1 MIPRERKPEYLSL
14 KKAAGKAPKGD
25 GKPVKQHMEGA
36 ARGRVYR
43 GPGRV
48 VFHMYFAAGQI
59 TSPFTFSL
67 TFGWVNDKMNHH
79 SFERTRT
86 VMKKCFAILLAMM
99 MLLCTVCF
107 AAAEE
112 TGVNMDL
119 TAENIANTQWMKDN
133 GWPVADK
140 QTAEEKALLTAEYVI
155 DEGITFKGTKLL
167 YKTGTEGDLLYI
179 MEGTETLTTGVQPA
193 GRGAYLILS
202 VTAEQAAPVTLYEKM
217 TVLGTWAIDGK
228 ALQAA
233 AKYDDPYYDKYFTE
247 CSMTLELREDG
258 TYTLTNNF
266 FGQEDAEEGTWTG
279 SEKEFVLGE
288 SKEKISSIKAG
299 ELSIAEGNLKLTF
312 TAVET
317 AEPVVRTAP
326 VAEEPEVTEVEE
338 TATVEVT
345 AAEETATVEVTA
357 AEEAATVE
365 VTAAEEA
372 ATVEAAVE
380 EAVVTVAEEAASV
393 EAAIEEAVVTVAEE
407 TASVEAAVEETIV
420 EEGFN
425 IEGITSA
432 ADITAEKLAELGW
445 TVAEDGTVT
454 EELQAKF
461 DTAFEGFAGAGCTAE
476 KLIATKTLEDGTVL
490 YLFEGTQTIVV
501 PGAEPTEGY
510 TFIAEKADTV
520 EFRDFLAK

>member
-1 MIPRERKPEYLSL
+1 
-14 KKAAGKAPKGD
+14 
-25 GKPVKQHMEGA
+25 
-36 ARGRVYR
+36 
-43 GPGRV
+43 
-48 VFHMYFAAGQI
+48 
-59 TSPFTFSL
+59 
-67 TFGWVNDKMNHH
+67 
-79 SFERTRT
+79 
-86 VMKKCFAILLAMM
+86 MKKCFAILLAMM

-112 TGVNMDL
+112 TGANMAL

-217 TVLGTWAIDGK
+217 TVLGTWTIDGK

-258 TYTLTNNF
+258 TYTMTNNF

-317 AEPVVRTAP
+317 AEPVVREVP

-338 TATVEVT
+338 TATAEPEVTEVEVV
-345 AAEETATVEVTA
+345 ASI
-357 AEEAATVE
+357 
-365 VTAAEEA
+365 
-372 ATVEAAVE
+372 EAAVE

-393 EAAIEEAVVTVAEE
+393 EAAVEKAAVTVAEEAASVEAAIEEAAVTVAEE
-407 TASVEAAVEETIV
+407 TASVETAVEETIV
-420 EEGFN
+420 EEGVN

-461 DTAFEGFAGAGCTAE
+461 DAAFEGFAGAGYTAE

-501 PGAEPTEGY
+501 PGAEPTPGY
-510 TFIAEKADTV
+510 PVISVAADGAAAFV
-520 EFRDFLAK
+520 DFLAK

>member
-1 MIPRERKPEYLSL
+1 M
-14 KKAAGKAPKGD
+14 KKAAEKAPGRN
-25 GKPVKQHMEGA
+25 GKPVKRHMEGA

-43 GPGRV
+43 GPGRA
-48 VFHMYFAAGQI
+48 VFHTYFAAGQI

-79 SFERTRT
+79 SFERMRT

-112 TGVNMDL
+112 TGANMAL
-119 TAENIANTQWMKDN
+119 TAENIASTQWMKDN
-133 GWPVADK
+133 GWGVADK

-202 VTAEQAAPVTLYEKM
+202 VTAEQAAPVTLYEKV
-217 TVLGTWAIDGK
+217 TVLGTWTIDGK

-317 AEPVVRTAP
+317 AAPVVRTAP

-338 TATVEVT
+338 TATAEPEVT
-345 AAEETATVEVTA
+345 EVEEVAS
-357 AEEAATVE
+357 
-365 VTAAEEA
+365 
-372 ATVEAAVE
+372 VEAAVE

-393 EAAIEEAVVTVAEE
+393 EAAVEEAVVTVAEE
-407 TASVEAAVEETIV
+407 AASVEAAVEETIV
-420 EEGFN
+420 EEGVN

-454 EELQAKF
+454 DELQAKF
-461 DTAFEGFAGAGCTAE
+461 DAAFEGFAGAGYTAE

>member
-1 MIPRERKPEYLSL
+1 M
-14 KKAAGKAPKGD
+14 KKAAEKAPGRN

-43 GPGRV
+43 GPGRA
-48 VFHMYFAAGQI
+48 VFHTYFAVGQI

-79 SFERTRT
+79 SFERMRT

-112 TGVNMDL
+112 TGANMAL
-119 TAENIANTQWMKDN
+119 TAENIASTQWMKDN
-133 GWPVADK
+133 GWGVADK

-202 VTAEQAAPVTLYEKM
+202 VTAEQATPVTLYEKM
-217 TVLGTWAIDGK
+217 TVLGTWTIDGK

-258 TYTLTNNF
+258 TYTMTNNF

-317 AEPVVRTAP
+317 AEPVVREVP

-338 TATVEVT
+338 IPSVEPEVT
-345 AAEETATVEVTA
+345 EVEEVAS
-357 AEEAATVE
+357 
-365 VTAAEEA
+365 
-372 ATVEAAVE
+372 VEAAVE

-393 EAAIEEAVVTVAEE
+393 EAAVEEAAVTVAEE
-407 TASVEAAVEETIV
+407 AASVEAAVEETIV
-420 EEGFN
+420 EEGVN

-454 EELQAKF
+454 DELKAKF
-461 DTAFEGFAGAGCTAE
+461 DAAFEGFAGAGYTAE

-490 YLFEGTQTIVV
+490 YLFEGAQTIVV
-501 PGAEPTEGY
+501 PGAEPTPGY

>member
-1 MIPRERKPEYLSL
+1 
-14 KKAAGKAPKGD
+14 
-25 GKPVKQHMEGA
+25 
-36 ARGRVYR
+36 
-43 GPGRV
+43 
-48 VFHMYFAAGQI
+48 
-59 TSPFTFSL
+59 
-67 TFGWVNDKMNHH
+67 
-79 SFERTRT
+79 
-86 VMKKCFAILLAMM
+86 MKKCFAILLAMM

-107 AAAEE
+107 AVAEE
-112 TGVNMDL
+112 TGANMAL
-119 TAENIANTQWMKDN
+119 TAENIASTQWMKDN
-133 GWPVADK
+133 GWGVADK

-217 TVLGTWAIDGK
+217 TVLGTWTIDGK

-258 TYTLTNNF
+258 TYTMTNNF

-317 AEPVVRTAP
+317 AEPVVREVP

-338 TATVEVT
+338 TATAEPEVTEVEVV
-345 AAEETATVEVTA
+345 AS
-357 AEEAATVE
+357 
-365 VTAAEEA
+365 
-372 ATVEAAVE
+372 VEAAVE

-393 EAAIEEAVVTVAEE
+393 EAAVEEAAVTVAEE
-407 TASVEAAVEETIV
+407 AASVEAAVEETIV
-420 EEGFN
+420 EEGVN

-461 DTAFEGFAGAGCTAE
+461 DAAFEGLAGAGYTAE
-476 KLIATKTLEDGTVL
+476 TLIATKTLEDGTVL

-501 PGAEPTEGY
+501 PGAEATEGY
-510 TFIAEKADTV
+510 TFIAEKADIV

>member
-1 MIPRERKPEYLSL
+1 M
-14 KKAAGKAPKGD
+14 KKAAEKAPGRN

-36 ARGRVYR
+36 ARGRVFR
-43 GPGRV
+43 GPGRA
-48 VFHMYFAAGQI
+48 VFHPYFAAGQI

-67 TFGWVNDKMNHH
+67 TFGWVNAKINHH

-119 TAENIANTQWMKDN
+119 TAENIASTQWMKDN
-133 GWPVADK
+133 GWGVADK

-217 TVLGTWAIDGK
+217 TVLGTWTIDGK

-247 CSMTLELREDG
+247 CSITMELREDG
-258 TYTLTNNF
+258 TYTLTFKGYETEDDKSAEENNETEA
-266 FGQEDAEEGTWTG
+266 EDAKNEARVENGTWTG

-288 SKEKISSIKAG
+288 SKEKIASIKNG
-299 ELSIAEGNLKLTF
+299 ELQVNEGNLKLTF

-317 AEPVVRTAP
+317 AEPVVREVV

-338 TATVEVT
+338 IPSVEPEVT
-345 AAEETATVEVTA
+345 EVEEVASVEPEVTEV
-357 AEEAATVE
+357 EEVAS
-365 VTAAEEA
+365 
-372 ATVEAAVE
+372 VEAAVE
-380 EAVVTVAEEAASV
+380 EAVVTVAEEA
-393 EAAIEEAVVTVAEE
+393 
-407 TASVEAAVEETIV
+407 ASVEAAVEETIV

-461 DTAFEGFAGAGCTAE
+461 DAAFEGFTEAGYTAE

-490 YLFEGTQTIVV
+490 YLFEGAQTIVV
-501 PGAEPTEGY
+501 PGAEATEGY

>member
-1 MIPRERKPEYLSL
+1 
-14 KKAAGKAPKGD
+14 
-25 GKPVKQHMEGA
+25 MEGA

-43 GPGRV
+43 GPGRA
-48 VFHMYFAAGQI
+48 VFHTYFAAGQI

-112 TGVNMDL
+112 TGANMAL

-167 YKTGTEGDLLYI
+167 YKTGTEGDMLYI

-202 VTAEQAAPVTLYEKM
+202 VTAEQATPVTLYEKM
-217 TVLGTWAIDGK
+217 TVLGTWTIDGK

-258 TYTLTNNF
+258 TYTMTNNF
-266 FGQEDAEEGTWTG
+266 FGQENAEEGTWTG

-338 TATVEVT
+338 IPSVEPEVT
-345 AAEETATVEVTA
+345 EVEEVAS
-357 AEEAATVE
+357 
-365 VTAAEEA
+365 
-372 ATVEAAVE
+372 VEATVE

-393 EAAIEEAVVTVAEE
+393 EAAVEEAVEE
-407 TASVEAAVEETIV
+407 PVV
-420 EEGFN
+420 EEGVN

-461 DTAFEGFAGAGCTAE
+461 DAAFEGFVGAGYTAE

-490 YLFEGTQTIVV
+490 YLFEGAQTIVV
-501 PGAEPTEGY
+501 PGAEPTPGY
-510 TFIAEKADTV
+510 TVISVAADGAAC
-520 EFRDFLAK
+520 FMDFFAK

>member
-1 MIPRERKPEYLSL
+1 M
-14 KKAAGKAPKGD
+14 KKAAEKAPGRN

-36 ARGRVYR
+36 ARGRV
-43 GPGRV
+43 
-48 VFHMYFAAGQI
+48 FHLFLNAGQI

-79 SFERTRT
+79 SFERMRT

-99 MLLCTVCF
+99 MMLCTVCF

-112 TGVNMDL
+112 TGANMVL

-217 TVLGTWAIDGK
+217 TVLGTWTIDGK

-266 FGQEDAEEGTWTG
+266 FGQENAEEGTWTG

-326 VAEEPEVTEVEE
+326 VAEEPVAEEPEVTVTEE
-338 TATVEVT
+338 TATVQ
-345 AAEETATVEVTA
+345 
-357 AEEAATVE
+357 
-365 VTAAEEA
+365 
-372 ATVEAAVE
+372 AAVE
-380 EAVVTVAEEAASV
+380 EP
-393 EAAIEEAVVTVAEE
+393 
-407 TASVEAAVEETIV
+407 AVEEGV
-420 EEGFN
+420 N

-445 TVAEDGTVT
+445 TVVEDGTVT

-461 DTAFEGFAGAGCTAE
+461 DAAFEGFVGAGYTAE

-501 PGAEPTEGY
+501 PGAEPTPGY
-510 TFIAEKADTV
+510 TVISEAADGAAC
-520 EFRDFLAK
+520 FMDFFAK

>member
-1 MIPRERKPEYLSL
+1 M
-14 KKAAGKAPKGD
+14 KKAAGKTPGRN

-79 SFERTRT
+79 SFERMRT

-119 TAENIANTQWMKDN
+119 TAENIANTQWMMDN

-217 TVLGTWAIDGK
+217 TVLGTWTIDGK

-338 TATVEVT
+338 IPSVEPEVT
-345 AAEETATVEVTA
+345 EVEEVAS
-357 AEEAATVE
+357 
-365 VTAAEEA
+365 
-372 ATVEAAVE
+372 VEATVE

-393 EAAIEEAVVTVAEE
+393 EAAVEEAAVTVAEE
-407 TASVEAAVEETIV
+407 AASVEAAVEETIV
-420 EEGFN
+420 EEGVN

-454 EELQAKF
+454 DELKAKF
-461 DTAFEGFAGAGCTAE
+461 DAAFEGFAGAGYTAE

-501 PGAEPTEGY
+501 PGAEATPGY
-510 TFIAEKADTV
+510 TVISEAADGAAC
-520 EFRDFLAK
+520 FMNFFAK

>member
-1 MIPRERKPEYLSL
+1 M
-14 KKAAGKAPKGD
+14 KKAAEKAPGRN

-43 GPGRV
+43 GPGRA
-48 VFHMYFAAGQI
+48 VFHPYFAAGQI

-112 TGVNMDL
+112 TGANMAL
-119 TAENIANTQWMKDN
+119 TAENIASTQWMKDN

-217 TVLGTWAIDGK
+217 TVLGTWTIDGK

-258 TYTLTNNF
+258 TYTMTNNF
-266 FGQEDAEEGTWTG
+266 FGQKDAEEGTWTG

-288 SKEKISSIKAG
+288 SKEKVSSIKAG

-317 AEPVVRTAP
+317 AEPVVREVP
-326 VAEEPEVTEVEE
+326 LAEEPEVTEVEE
-338 TATVEVT
+338 IPSVEPEVT
-345 AAEETATVEVTA
+345 EVEEVAS
-357 AEEAATVE
+357 
-365 VTAAEEA
+365 
-372 ATVEAAVE
+372 VEAAVE

-393 EAAIEEAVVTVAEE
+393 EAAVEEA
-407 TASVEAAVEETIV
+407 IV
-420 EEGFN
+420 EEGVN

-454 EELQAKF
+454 DELKAKF
-461 DTAFEGFAGAGCTAE
+461 DAAFEGFAGAGYTAE

>member
-1 MIPRERKPEYLSL
+1 
-14 KKAAGKAPKGD
+14 
-25 GKPVKQHMEGA
+25 
-36 ARGRVYR
+36 
-43 GPGRV
+43 
-48 VFHMYFAAGQI
+48 
-59 TSPFTFSL
+59 
-67 TFGWVNDKMNHH
+67 
-79 SFERTRT
+79 
-86 VMKKCFAILLAMM
+86 MKKCFAILLAMM

-112 TGVNMDL
+112 TGANMDL

-258 TYTLTNNF
+258 TYTMTNNF
-266 FGQEDAEEGTWTG
+266 FGQKDAEEGTWTG

-338 TATVEVT
+338 TATAEPEVTEVEVV
-345 AAEETATVEVTA
+345 AS
-357 AEEAATVE
+357 
-365 VTAAEEA
+365 
-372 ATVEAAVE
+372 VEAAVE

-393 EAAIEEAVVTVAEE
+393 EAAVEEAAVTVAEE
-407 TASVEAAVEETIV
+407 AASVEAAVEETIV
-420 EEGFN
+420 EEGVN

-454 EELQAKF
+454 DELKAKF
-461 DTAFEGFAGAGCTAE
+461 DAAFEGFAGAGYTAE

-501 PGAEPTEGY
+501 PGAEPTPGY

>member
-1 MIPRERKPEYLSL
+1 
-14 KKAAGKAPKGD
+14 
-25 GKPVKQHMEGA
+25 
-36 ARGRVYR
+36 
-43 GPGRV
+43 
-48 VFHMYFAAGQI
+48 
-59 TSPFTFSL
+59 
-67 TFGWVNDKMNHH
+67 
-79 SFERTRT
+79 
-86 VMKKCFAILLAMM
+86 MKKYFAILLAMM

-119 TAENIANTQWMKDN
+119 TAENIASTQWMKDN
-133 GWPVADK
+133 GWGVADK
-140 QTAEEKALLTAEYVI
+140 QTADEKALLNAEYEI

-167 YKTGTEGDLLYI
+167 FKSGTEGDLLYV

-193 GRGAYLILS
+193 GRGAYLVLH
-202 VTAEQAAPVTLYEKM
+202 VTAEQAAPVKLYEKM
-217 TVLGTWAIDGK
+217 TVLGTWTIGGK
-228 ALQAA
+228 ALQTA
-233 AKYDDPYYDKYFTE
+233 AKYDDPYYDKYFAE
-247 CSMTLELREDG
+247 CSITMELREDG
-258 TYTLTNNF
+258 TYTLTFKGYETEDDKSAEENNETEA
-266 FGQEDAEEGTWTG
+266 EDAENEARVENGTWTG
-279 SEKEFVLGE
+279 SEKEFILGE
-288 SKEKISSIKAG
+288 NKEKIASIKNG
-299 ELSIAEGNLKLTF
+299 ELQVNEGNLKLTF

-317 AEPVVRTAP
+317 AEPVVREVV

-345 AAEETATVEVTA
+345 AAEEVATVEVTA

-365 VTAAEEA
+365 VTAVEETATVEVTAAEEA
-372 ATVEAAVE
+372 ATMEPEV
-380 EAVVTVAEEAASV
+380 VVTEEAA
-393 EAAIEEAVVTVAEE
+393 T
-407 TASVEAAVEETIV
+407 VEAAVEETIV

-461 DTAFEGFAGAGCTAE
+461 DAAFEGFTGAGYTAE

-501 PGAEPTEGY
+501 PGAEPTPGYPVISVAAEGAAAFVG
-510 TFIAEKADTV
+510 FIAK
-520 EFRDFLAK
+520 

>member
-1 MIPRERKPEYLSL
+1 M
-14 KKAAGKAPKGD
+14 KKAAEKAPGRN

-43 GPGRV
+43 GPGRA
-48 VFHMYFAAGQI
+48 VFHPYFAAGQI

-67 TFGWVNDKMNHH
+67 TFGWVNAKINHH

-217 TVLGTWAIDGK
+217 TVLGTWTIDGK

-317 AEPVVRTAP
+317 AEPVVREVV

-338 TATVEVT
+338 IPSVEPEVT
-345 AAEETATVEVTA
+345 EVEEVASVEPEVTEV
-357 AEEAATVE
+357 EEVAS
-365 VTAAEEA
+365 
-372 ATVEAAVE
+372 VEAAVE
-380 EAVVTVAEEAASV
+380 EAVVTVAEEA
-393 EAAIEEAVVTVAEE
+393 
-407 TASVEAAVEETIV
+407 ASVEAAVEETIV

-454 EELQAKF
+454 DELKAKF
-461 DTAFEGFAGAGCTAE
+461 DAAFEGFAGAGYTAE

-501 PGAEPTEGY
+501 PGAEATPGY

>member
-1 MIPRERKPEYLSL
+1 
-14 KKAAGKAPKGD
+14 
-25 GKPVKQHMEGA
+25 
-36 ARGRVYR
+36 
-43 GPGRV
+43 
-48 VFHMYFAAGQI
+48 
-59 TSPFTFSL
+59 
-67 TFGWVNDKMNHH
+67 
-79 SFERTRT
+79 
-86 VMKKCFAILLAMM
+86 MKKCFAILLAMM
-99 MLLCTVCF
+99 MMLCTVCF

-338 TATVEVT
+338 IPSVEPEVTEVEEVVSVEPEVTEVEETVTVEVT
-345 AAEETATVEVTA
+345 AAEVIP
-357 AEEAATVE
+357 
-365 VTAAEEA
+365 
-372 ATVEAAVE
+372 
-380 EAVVTVAEEAASV
+380 SV
-393 EAAIEEAVVTVAEE
+393 EPEVAVTKEA
-407 TASVEAAVEETIV
+407 ASVEAAVEETIV

-461 DTAFEGFAGAGCTAE
+461 DTAFEGFVGAGCTAE